1 MLNCNT
7 TIPHTTPTQEP
18 LLPTE
23 VPICSQEDQDAWNE
37 DLDFFMARLREIHP
51 DPFYRVSEMKYLQAI
66 NDLKAELAALTDE
79 QIVVELTRIV
89 AFIDGH
95 TW

>member
-1 MLNCNT
+1 
-7 TIPHTTPTQEP
+7 
-18 LLPTE
+18 
-23 VPICSQEDQDAWNE
+23 
-37 DLDFFMARLREIHP
+37 
-51 DPFYRVSEMKYLQAI
+51 MKYLQAI